1 MADNLNPTDMLMV
14 RARKAGAY
22 SASPEVMAG
31 NGNDVVY
38 MGDGYK
44 SPYLAGD
51 RVPAVYQDRVEVS
64 QMRQT
69 VFSRDKASL
78 YLMNMDPEEF
88 AKVQAYAN
96 AENNYEVKS
105 LNLLKSAWNDML
117 DTSQQL
123 STLYGTPVTPWEAA
137 EYNMQMRERMGLS
150 GDKSGGGG
158 GGGYSGP
165 VTSTSVQLSSA
176 SDAEL
181 LVDQALTNYLG
192 RQADEGERE
201 KFWELLKKGQRANPT
216 VSVTTPNG
224 PGEQSSVT
232 TGGFN
237 EQQAATEFA
246 LSQKDSAEYMA
257 NTQYMDWLMESVSQ
271 DSTEGI
277 ASGL

>member
-1 MADNLNPTDMLMV
+1 M
-14 RARKAGAY
+14 
-22 SASPEVMAG
+22 
-31 NGNDVVY
+31 
-38 MGDGYK
+38 
-44 SPYLAGD
+44 
-51 RVPAVYQDRVEVS
+51 
-64 QMRQT
+64 
-69 VFSRDKASL
+69 
-78 YLMNMDPEEF
+78 
-88 AKVQAYAN
+88 
-96 AENNYEVKS
+96 
-105 LNLLKSAWNDML
+105 
-117 DTSQQL
+117 
-123 STLYGTPVTPWEAA
+123 
-137 EYNMQMRERMGLS
+137 
-150 GDKSGGGG
+150 
-158 GGGYSGP
+158 
-165 VTSTSVQLSSA
+165 TSTSVQLSSA

-216 VSVTTPNG
+216 VTVTTPNG